1 MWLLQKELSITLFY
15 AIVVYRQRILSSHRN
30 PWKHYLSSKS
40 VLVILDTLDLFMPS
54 ASCRLM
60 FELCCLDLLLY
71 DMYLL
76 DFMYFN

>member
-15 AIVVYRQRILSSHRN
+15 AIVVYRYRILSSNRN
-30 PWKHYLSSKS
+30 PWKHCLSSKS
-40 VLVILDTLDLFMPS
+40 VHVILDTLDLFMPS

-76 DFMYFN
+76 DFIYFN